1 MLEILNS
8 KKIYDI
14 ICARLEEYAGK
25 NNVDRILNEL
35 ELKDAKNENF
45 LKIFSLIAPRY
56 MTSTRIHKCMMEII
70 DGLKKLVSVEI
81 RPKEIEM
88 QMDEEATLRVFVT
101 NNTGLAMKFIVTAE
115 QTGSKISSF
124 FYDAKRGYSLP
135 SIEQS
140 FPIENEKTHVFKFNL
155 RTDLLEI
162 KDLYEIKKKGEV
174 EIPIDIYV
182 QADHIDG
189 FKLGPI
195 KTKLKIVKIKKPEYQ

>member
-8 KKIYDI
+8 KKIYEI
-14 ICARLEEYAGK
+14 IHACLEEYTNKENA
-25 NNVDRILNEL
+25 DRILNEL
-35 ELKDAKNENF
+35 ELKNASNENF

-56 MTSTRIHKCMMEII
+56 MTSTRIHRCMMEIM
-70 DGLKKLVSVEI
+70 DELKKLVSVEI

-88 QMDEEATLRVFVT
+88 QIDEEATLRIFVT
-101 NNTGLAMKFIVTAE
+101 NNTGLSMKFIVTAE
-115 QTGSKISSF
+115 QAGSKISSF
-124 FYDAKRGYSLP
+124 LYDAKRGYSLP
-135 SIEQS
+135 SLEQS

-174 EIPIDIYV
+174 EIPINIYV

-195 KTKLKIVKIKKPEYQ
+195 KTKLKILKIKKPEYQ